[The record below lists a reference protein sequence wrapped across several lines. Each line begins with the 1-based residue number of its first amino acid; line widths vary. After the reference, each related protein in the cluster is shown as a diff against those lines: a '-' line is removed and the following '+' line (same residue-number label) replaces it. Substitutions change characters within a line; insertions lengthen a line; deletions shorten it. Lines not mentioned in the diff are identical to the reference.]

1 MLHVNV
7 YEYFSPE
14 QQKMCVITRGHFK
27 THIQGAEKSFQR
39 KKYRLRLWKE
49 LYEIEIMEKT
59 WCLVFYKNPTD
70 LVVGNNKLRIE
81 QFLQKFQT
89 QIWLLN

>member
-49 LYEIEIMEKT
+49 LYEIEIMENNM
-59 WCLVFYKNPTD
+59 VFS
-70 LVVGNNKLRIE
+70 V
-81 QFLQKFQT
+81 LQKSYRFGCRK
-89 QIWLLN
+89 